1 MNIPA
6 STACYSVAKE
16 KKAGISGKNTT
27 FISLFMNNLDSLVAY
42 FEAAFRTEISTIG
55 QTVPQKLYEPVAY
68 SLMIGGKRLRPAL
81 MLHAA
86 SLFAESVDHVLSAA
100 MAIEIFHNFTLLHDD
115 IMDKADVRRG
125 LPTVHKKYNDN
136 VAILSGDAMCILAFK
151 YFAKGNNESL
161 DKLLPLFTTTALE
174 VCEGQQFDMD
184 FETRDNVTVEEY
196 LEMIRLKTAVLI
208 AGSLKIGALLANA
221 QQTDADLLYEYG
233 INVGL
238 AFQLQDD
245 LLDVYGDPDVFG
257 KKKGGDICANKKTYL
272 LLKALEACDQQTLK
286 ELNQWLVKSDF
297 DAAQKIAAVTA
308 IYDKTGTSET
318 TRNLMRSYYDK
329 ALIALEKVAISA
341 DRKNTLIA
349 FASEVMERI
358 K

>member
-1 MNIPA
+1 M
-6 STACYSVAKE
+6 
-16 KKAGISGKNTT
+16 
-27 FISLFMNNLDSLVAY
+27 VAY
-42 FEAAFRTEISTIG
+42 FETAFREEIKTIG

-86 SLFAESVDHVLSAA
+86 SMFTKSVDHVLSSA

-151 YFAKGNNESL
+151 YFAKGNDARLHE
-161 DKLLPLFTTTALE
+161 LLPLFTTTALE
-174 VCEGQQFDMD
+174 VCEGQQLDMD
-184 FETRDNVTVEEY
+184 FETREDVTVEEY

-221 QQTDADLLYEYG
+221 KQTDADLLYEYG
-233 INVGL
+233 INIGL

-245 LLDVYGDPDVFG
+245 WLDVYGDPDVFG
-257 KKKGGDICANKKTYL
+257 KKRGGDICANKKTYL
-272 LLKALEACDQQTLK
+272 LLKAMEAGDALMLQQLNYWLLK
-286 ELNQWLVKSDF
+286 TDF
-297 DAAQKIAAVTA
+297 DPEQKIIAITS
-308 IYDKTGTSET
+308 IYDQTGVSVS
-318 TRNLMRSYYDK
+318 TRDLMRSYQSK
-329 ALIALEKVAISA
+329 ALIALGNMTVPANE
-341 DRKNTLIA
+341 KNTLIA
-349 FASEVMERI
+349 FAAEVMERV

>member
-1 MNIPA
+1 LSYIWLNLIAIQETRHEPQLF
-6 STACYSVAKE
+6 
-16 KKAGISGKNTT
+16 N
-27 FISLFMNNLDSLVAY
+27 SLFMNNLDSLVAY
-42 FEAAFRTEISTIG
+42 FEAAFREEIRTIG
-55 QTVPQKLYEPVAY
+55 QTVPQRLYEPVAY

-86 SLFAESVDHVLSAA
+86 SMFTKSVDHVLSAA

-115 IMDKADVRRG
+115 IMDKADLRRS
-125 LPTVHKKYNDN
+125 LPTVHKKYNEN

-151 YFAKGNNESL
+151 YFSMGNDVRLHE
-161 DKLLPLFTTTALE
+161 LLPLFTTTALE

-184 FETRDNVTVEEY
+184 FETRDNVIVEEY

-208 AGSLKIGALLANA
+208 AGSLKIGALLGNA
-221 QQTDADLLYEYG
+221 RQADADLLYEYG

-272 LLKALEACDQQTLK
+272 LLKALEACDEQTHK
-286 ELNQWLVKSDF
+286 ELDNWLLKPDF
-297 DAAQKIAAVTA
+297 EAGQKIAAVTA
-308 IYDKTGTSET
+308 IYDKTGVSDA
-318 TRNLMRSYYDK
+318 TRNLMRSYCDK
-329 ALIALEKVAISA
+329 ALFALEKVAIPA
-341 DRKNTLIA
+341 NQKNTLIA
-349 FASEVMERI
+349 FAREVMERI

>member
-1 MNIPA
+1 
-6 STACYSVAKE
+6 
-16 KKAGISGKNTT
+16 
-27 FISLFMNNLDSLVAY
+27 MNNLDNLVAY
-42 FEAAFRTEISTIG
+42 FEAGFREEIKIIG
-55 QTVPQKLYEPVAY
+55 QTVPQRLYEPVAY

-86 SLFAESVDHVLSAA
+86 SMFTKSVDHVLPAA

-115 IMDKADVRRG
+115 IMDKADVRRC
-125 LPTVHKKYNDN
+125 LPTVHKKYNEN

-151 YFAKGNNESL
+151 YFAKGNDTRLHE
-161 DKLLPLFTTTALE
+161 LLPLFTTTALE

-208 AGSLKIGALLANA
+208 AGSLKIGALLGNA
-221 QQTDADLLYEYG
+221 KQIDADLLYEYG

-245 LLDVYGDPDVFG
+245 WLDVYGDPDIFG

-272 LLKALEACDQQTLK
+272 LLKALEVSDQLTLQQ
-286 ELNQWLVKSDF
+286 LNHWLLTSDF
-297 DAAQKIAAVTA
+297 DTEQKIAAVTA
-308 IYDKTGTSET
+308 IYDKTGVSEA
-318 TRNLMRSYYDK
+318 TRNLMRYYHDK
-329 ALIALEKVAISA
+329 ALAALEKVTIPS
-341 DRKNTLIA
+341 DQKNTLIA
-349 FASEVMERI
+349 FAGEVMERI

>member
-1 MNIPA
+1 M
-6 STACYSVAKE
+6 
-16 KKAGISGKNTT
+16 
-27 FISLFMNNLDSLVAY
+27 VAY
-42 FEAAFRTEISTIG
+42 FEAAFREEIQSIG

-86 SLFAESVDHVLSAA
+86 SMFSKSVDHVLSAA

-115 IMDKADVRRG
+115 IMDKADVRRS

-151 YFAKGNNESL
+151 YFAKGNDTRMHE
-161 DKLLPLFTTTALE
+161 LLPLFTTTALE

-208 AGSLKIGALLANA
+208 ASSIKIGGLLGNA
-221 QQTDADLLYEYG
+221 KQADADLLYEYG

-245 LLDVYGDPDVFG
+245 WLDVYGDPDVFG
-257 KKKGGDICANKKTYL
+257 KKRGGDICANKKTYL
-272 LLKALEACDQQTLK
+272 LLKALEVSDHLTLQQ
-286 ELNQWLVKSDF
+286 LNQWLLKPDF
-297 DAAQKIAAVTA
+297 DEEQKIAAITA
-308 IYDKTGTSET
+308 IYDKTGVSEAT
-318 TRNLMRSYYDK
+318 QDLMRSYHDK
-329 ALIALEKVAISA
+329 ALIALEKVAVPSNM
-341 DRKNTLIA
+341 KNTLIA
-349 FASEVMERI
+349 FAGEVMERI

>member
-1 MNIPA
+1 
-6 STACYSVAKE
+6 
-16 KKAGISGKNTT
+16 
-27 FISLFMNNLDSLVAY
+27 MNNLDCQVAY
-42 FEAAFRTEISTIG
+42 FEAAFREEIKTIG

-86 SLFAESVDHVLSAA
+86 SMFTKSVDHVLSAA

-115 IMDKADVRRG
+115 IMDKADLRRA
-125 LPTVHKKYNDN
+125 LPTVHKKYNEN

-151 YFAKGNNESL
+151 YFAKGN
-161 DKLLPLFTTTALE
+161 DKRLHELLPLFTTTALE

-184 FETRDNVTVEEY
+184 FEKRDNVTVDEY

-208 AGSLKIGALLANA
+208 AGSLKIGALLGNAN
-221 QQTDADLLYEYG
+221 QVDADLLYEYG

-245 LLDVYGDPDVFG
+245 LLDVYGDPEVFG

-272 LLKALEACDQQTLK
+272 LLKALEASDQLTIKQLDH
-286 ELNQWLVKSDF
+286 WLSKQDF
-297 DAAQKIAAVTA
+297 DPAQKIAAVTA
-308 IYDKTGTSET
+308 IYDKTGVSEA

-329 ALIALEKVAISA
+329 ALIALEKVSLAA
-341 DRKNTLIA
+341 NQKNTLIA
-349 FASEVMERI
+349 FAAEVMERI

>member
-1 MNIPA
+1 
-6 STACYSVAKE
+6 
-16 KKAGISGKNTT
+16 
-27 FISLFMNNLDSLVAY
+27 MNNLNSLVAY
-42 FEAAFRTEISTIG
+42 FETAFREEIKTIG

-86 SLFAESVDHVLSAA
+86 SMFTKSVDHVLSSA

-136 VAILSGDAMCILAFK
+136 VAILSGDAMCILAFR
-151 YFAKGNNESL
+151 YFAKGNDARLHE
-161 DKLLPLFTTTALE
+161 LLPLFTTTALE

-184 FETRDNVTVEEY
+184 FETRDNVTVAEY

-221 QQTDADLLYEYG
+221 TQADADLLYEYG

-272 LLKALEACDQQTLK
+272 LLKALEESDQITLK
-286 ELNQWLVKSDF
+286 ELGHWLSKTDF
-297 DAAQKIAAVTA
+297 NAELKIAAVTA
-308 IYDKTGTSET
+308 IYDKTGVREA
-318 TRNLMRSYYDK
+318 TRNLMQSYHNK
-329 ALIALEKVAISA
+329 ALIALEKVAIPA
-341 DRKNTLIA
+341 NQKNTLAA
-349 FASEVMERI
+349 FAGEVMERI

>member
-1 MNIPA
+1 MPFIRWQLNKIGE
-6 STACYSVAKE
+6 SSNC
-16 KKAGISGKNTT
+16 ILT
-27 FISLFMNNLDSLVAY
+27 FNSLFMNNLDSLVAY
-42 FEAAFRTEISTIG
+42 FEAAFREEIKTIG
-55 QTVPQKLYEPVAY
+55 LTVPQKLYEPVAY

-86 SLFAESVDHVLSAA
+86 SMFTKSVDQVLSAA
-100 MAIEIFHNFTLLHDD
+100 MAFEIFHNFTLLHDD
-115 IMDKADVRRG
+115 IMDKADIRRG
-125 LPTVHKKYNDN
+125 LPTVHKKYNEN

-151 YFAKGNNESL
+151 YFAKENNSRLHE
-161 DKLLPLFTTTALE
+161 LLPLFTTTALE

-221 QQTDADLLYEYG
+221 KQVDADLLYEYG

-245 LLDVYGDPDVFG
+245 WLDVYGDPDVFG

-272 LLKALEACDQQTLK
+272 LLKALEACDQPTLQQ
-286 ELNQWLVKSDF
+286 LDHWLLKPDF
-297 DAAQKIAAVTA
+297 DAEQKIAAVTA
-308 IYDKTGTSET
+308 IYDKTGVSEAT
-318 TRNLMRSYYDK
+318 MNLMQSYHNK
-329 ALIALEKVAISA
+329 ALIALKKVTIP
-341 DRKNTLIA
+341 DNRKNTLIA
-349 FASEVMERI
+349 FAGEVMERI